1 LEDDKHFLSKGGV
14 LMTDITNIIQQ
25 GVEIDLTTLD
35 EDVLIEDLVGNDP
48 VIISID
54 KNNYF
59 YIGESK
65 TPATLEQVIVEI
77 EEEKKLNQDLKVL
90 IRPDKTASIE
100 KYVEI
105 VTFIQRNTSIQQVG
119 MIGK

>member
-1 LEDDKHFLSKGGV
+1 MYNRKIAPTVSK
-14 LMTDITNIIQQ
+14 I
-25 GVEIDLTTLD
+25 
-35 EDVLIEDLVGNDP
+35 
-48 VIISID
+48 
-54 KNNYF
+54 KR
-59 YIGESK
+59 
-65 TPATLEQVIVEI
+65 EI

>member
-1 LEDDKHFLSKGGV
+1 MILGV
-14 LMTDITNIIQQ
+14 L
-25 GVEIDLTTLD
+25 
-35 EDVLIEDLVGNDP
+35 
-48 VIISID
+48 
-54 KNNYF
+54 
-59 YIGESK
+59 
-65 TPATLEQVIVEI
+65 
-77 EEEKKLNQDLKVL
+77 EKKLNQDLKVL

>member
-1 LEDDKHFLSKGGV
+1 LEDDKHFLNKGGV
-14 LMTDITNIIQQ
+14 LMTDITNLRGQAIVSN
-25 GVEIDLTTLD
+25 GRY

-77 EEEKKLNQDLKVL
+77 EEEKKLVVL
-90 IRPDKTASIE
+90 SYFLRNKPCYLWKMTNIFSI
-100 KYVEI
+100 KAVY
-105 VTFIQRNTSIQQVG
+105 
-119 MIGK
+119 